1 MYYDLSKPQKKIA
14 RRVMDKGIENHYIRG
29 LTGAESIIKKWRKS
43 ELGVTDAYM
52 QLYKSIQHID
62 KHIGRI
68 YNGKGGSRWV
78 EIMIDQLADG
88 VISIDDLQDFEEDL
102 RELIIRLSGIE

>member
-1 MYYDLSKPQKKIA
+1 MYYDLTKSQKKIA

-29 LTGAESIIKKWRKS
+29 LTGAENIIKKWRKS
-43 ELGVTDAYM
+43 ELSTTDAYM
-52 QLYKSIQHID
+52 QLYKSVQRID

-78 EIMIDQLADG
+78 EIMAIQLADG
-88 VISIDDLQDFEEDL
+88 VISLDDLAEFEDDV
-102 RELIIRLSGIE
+102 REIIIRFSGIE